1 MKLFSEDSALT
12 CLSACCSR
20 PLDVDLQKE
29 ILKCKARQPQTKPSQ
44 KTFYK
49 KMSFFP
55 KLNMQMTISIAYIA
69 GNVSGLIVTTT
80 VIRSNESKPE
90 NYLAM
95 RFTWNLRQN
104 ATIYFAE

>member
-1 MKLFSEDSALT
+1 
-12 CLSACCSR
+12 
-20 PLDVDLQKE
+20 
-29 ILKCKARQPQTKPSQ
+29 
-44 KTFYK
+44 
-49 KMSFFP
+49 MSFFP
-55 KLNMQMTISIAYIA
+55 KLNTQMTISIAYIA